1 MYILGINYLKQCKIV
16 INFCKGLCAEKALIP
31 MDFGEAVLQSQ
42 IMRWPEP
49 AWRQDLA
56 CTIVTAILTGW

>member
-1 MYILGINYLKQCKIV
+1 MSLF
-16 INFCKGLCAEKALIP
+16 FCIKGNCAEKVLMP